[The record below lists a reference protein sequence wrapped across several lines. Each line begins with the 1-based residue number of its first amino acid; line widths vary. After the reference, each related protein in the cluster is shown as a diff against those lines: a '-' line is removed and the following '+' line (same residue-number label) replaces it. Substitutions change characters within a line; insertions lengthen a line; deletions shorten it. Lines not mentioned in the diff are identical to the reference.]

1 MQRLKN
7 SIDFKKV
14 YNNKNSFANKH
25 LVLYVLK
32 TGNESRIGFSVSKK
46 VGNAVTRNKIKR
58 RLREISRLN
67 AYQIQEGYDIICIA
81 RVNAND
87 IDYQTLN
94 NSFLHLIRKL
104 GLLKVKE
111 NGEIND

>member
-14 YNNKNSFANKH
+14 YNNQKSFANRP
-25 LVLYVLK
+25 LVLYILK
-32 TGNESRIGFSVSKK
+32 TDNESRIGFSVSKK

-67 AYQIQEGYDIICIA
+67 AYQIEDGYDIICIV
-81 RVNAND
+81 RVKAKD

-94 NSFLHLIRKL
+94 NSFLHLIKKL
-104 GLLKVKE
+104 GLLKGNE
-111 NGEIND
+111 NG

>member
-7 SIDFKKV
+7 SIDFKRV
-14 YNNKNSFANKH
+14 YNNQKSFANRH
-25 LVLYVLK
+25 LVLYILK
-32 TGNESRIGFSVSKK
+32 TDNESRIGFSVSKK

-67 AYQIQEGYDIICIA
+67 AYQIKEGYDIICIV
-81 RVNAND
+81 RVKAKD

-94 NSFLHLIRKL
+94 NSFLHLIKKL
-104 GLLKVKE
+104 GLLMVNE
-111 NGEIND
+111 NG